1 MAYEGAEE
9 GLFRALN
16 GAGSNPALD
25 AAALL
30 LDVSAL
36 AYIIVLWAVQLW
48 WVRRRALA
56 FDLVVALALS
66 IVVVEALKF
75 AIGRW
80 RPIDVYPGVHVL
92 APLFPSEI
100 SDPAFPSG
108 HTARAFV
115 FAVLLG
121 LHERRWLPALVPYAV
136 LVGLARVYE
145 GAHYPSD
152 ILGGAVAGIAF
163 GVLLWKLDTLPAY
176 VRLREKLIGRWLSP
190 GPGARGGSTSPP
202 DRGPS

>member
-1 MAYEGAEE
+1 MAFEAAEE

-16 GAGSNPALD
+16 GAGSNLALD
-25 AAALL
+25 AVALL

-56 FDLVVALALS
+56 FDFVIALALS

-75 AIGRW
+75 AVGRW
-80 RPIDVYPGVHVL
+80 RPIDVYPGIHVL
-92 APLFPSEI
+92 APLFPSEV

-121 LHERRWLPALVPYAV
+121 LHERKWLPGLVPYAV

-152 ILGGAVAGIAF
+152 VLGGAVAGIVF
-163 GVLLWKLDTLPAY
+163 GVLLWKLDTVPAY
-176 VRLREKLIGRWLSP
+176 VRLRERLIGRWLSP
-190 GPGARGGSTSPP
+190 DPGARGGSTSPP
-202 DRGPS
+202 DQGPS